1 MFGGD
6 SMNSKLR
13 EGLEHFRNASYKK
26 YKNLY
31 KELENQ
37 QHPHTLF
44 IACSDSRVSPEL
56 LTDSHPGDVFVV
68 RNIANTV
75 PVYSDKN
82 KDLNTASAIEFALEV
97 LEVEQIIICGHSNC
111 GGCAAAMNGIDNL
124 SHLPNVKEYLKPL
137 DEIRQEI
144 ERQNLV
150 VSPSNKAE
158 LMERMNAVTQL
169 NHLKEYPSIQKRLN
183 QGTLIVEAWHYD
195 IGAGDVQVYD
205 EKSKKYQS
213 ILNEASVIS

>member
-1 MFGGD
+1 
-6 SMNSKLR
+6 MNSRLR
-13 EGLEHFRNASYKK
+13 KGLEHFKNASYKK

-44 IACSDSRVSPEL
+44 IACSDSRVSPEI

-75 PVYSDKN
+75 PIYSKQTT
-82 KDLNTASAIEFALEV
+82 DLNTASAIEFALEV
-97 LEVEQIIICGHSNC
+97 LEVEQIIVCGHSNC
-111 GGCAAAMNGIDNL
+111 GGCAAAMNGIENI

-137 DEIRQEI
+137 DKIRQQI
-144 ERQNLV
+144 ESQNEAL
-150 VSPSNKAE
+150 SYLEKTE
-158 LMERMNAVTQL
+158 LMEKINVVTQL
-169 NHLKEYPSIQKRLN
+169 NRLKEYPSIQKRIEHN
-183 QGTLIVEAWHYD
+183 NLIVEAWHYD

-205 EKSKKYQS
+205 EKLKQYQS
-213 ILNEASVIS
+213 ILRDAKDKL